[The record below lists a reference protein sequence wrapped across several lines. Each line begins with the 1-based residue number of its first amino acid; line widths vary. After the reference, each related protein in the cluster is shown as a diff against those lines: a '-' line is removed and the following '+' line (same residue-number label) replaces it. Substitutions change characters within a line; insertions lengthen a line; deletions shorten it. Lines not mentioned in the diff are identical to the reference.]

1 MSMKEVG
8 LRRLL
13 AALRAAGPDTKTPT
27 AELAR
32 KCAIDRRVALKL
44 LDTLQ
49 AEGRVR
55 STYEY
60 AGRHTVRVWSIVR
73 EAGP

>member
-13 AALRAAGPDTKTPT
+13 AALRAASPDKSTPT
-27 AELAR
+27 SELAR
-32 KCAIDRRVALKL
+32 MCALDRRAALKL
-44 LDTLQ
+44 LDMLQ

-60 AGRHTVRVWSIVR
+60 AGRHTVRVWSITR